1 MPSAE
6 YVAELDAAVHSGPVG
21 LAFGRLNVTR
31 RRFLE
36 QAELTTFVRTS
47 AAPPGE
53 PLVELAPWIVSLERW
68 IFRGSQG
75 SEYGKDLRWSLET
88 SFSPWFFERRTH
100 RNQVMQS
107 RVDLYENRDPT
118 QTDIL
123 QEYFV
128 PRGRLEEFLRRV
140 RAIVPAHAADLLNV
154 TLRDVRRDDDTLLR
168 YADGDVMA
176 LVFFFSQPR
185 TAAADAAMQALT
197 RELIDASLLVGGRYY
212 LPYRLHA
219 SRNQFQRA
227 YPKHETFFALKRA
240 VDPHEV
246 FQNEFYRAYR
256 PAPPAEMPR

>member
-1 MPSAE
+1 M
-6 YVAELDAAVHSGPVG
+6 
-21 LAFGRLNVTR
+21 
-31 RRFLE
+31 
-36 QAELTTFVRTS
+36 RTS

-128 PRGRLEEFLRRV
+128 PRERLEEFLRRV
-140 RAIVPAHAADLLNV
+140 RAVVPAHAADLQH
-154 TLRDVRRDDDTLLR
+154 
-168 YADGDVMA
+168 ADPAPSDRQNRN
-176 LVFFFSQPR
+176 LPR
-185 TAAADAAMQALT
+185 PILSKYWRNSFPGLFEQVSEG
-197 RELIDASLLVGGRYY
+197 RSGASPV
-212 LPYRLHA
+212 
-219 SRNQFQRA
+219 SRQ
-227 YPKHETFFALKRA
+227 Y
-240 VDPHEV
+240 
-246 FQNEFYRAYR
+246 
-256 PAPPAEMPR
+256 PPAEDSPWPLTRPMTRSLARTFAPLCFTLPNGRSARSECNGQLAAYSLIPQRGIPTGRLRIACRQGVSAEALLFKSVSGEAGCGATKPEAKNASWFRAAAA